1 MTILSRRTLLA
12 AGAAGAL
19 AGGLAGR
26 AAQAQ
31 TRWQFAT
38 PYPDGNFHTRN
49 LRQFVEEAQQAS
61 AGRLQVQIHSNA
73 ALLKMPEIR
82 RGVQT
87 GQVQLGE
94 ILISAYG
101 NEDPFFELDGIPQL
115 VTSYA
120 QARKLADLSRP
131 YIEARLKRTGIT
143 LLYMVPWPPSGF
155 YTNFPVDTIEALR
168 GNKMRTFSAATNRFA
183 TLVGATPT
191 LVQAAEVAQAFATGV
206 VNSMVTSAATGVDVQ
221 AWDFAKFFT
230 PIGFTWTKNA
240 VFVQSR
246 AFEGAA
252 GRSARRH
259 PRRRPHRRDAR
270 LADVGG
276 RADGA
281 REDPGRSRHDREPA
295 DRGAEGRHGQG
306 LRDHGAG
313 MARQV
318 RRGWP
323 QADRGLPRRLRRRGA
338 ALAAAPPSPL
348 SHHRR
353 GRCRACASCGL
364 RSMSCICWGASA
376 ARCRSP

>member
-1 MTILSRRTLLA
+1 MQHLSRRTLLA

-19 AGGLAGR
+19 ASGLHGR

-49 LRQFVEEAQQAS
+49 VRQFVEEAQQAS
-61 AGRLQVQIHSNA
+61 AGRLQIQLHTNA

-120 QARKLADLSRP
+120 QARKLAELSRP

-246 AFEGAA
+246 AFEALPAELRESILAA
-252 GRSARRH
+252 ARTAETRGWEMSE
-259 PRRRPHRRDAR
+259 AEQ
-270 LADVGG
+270 A
-276 RADGA
+276 A
-281 REDPGRSRHDREPA
+281 REKILA
-295 DRGAEGRHGQG
+295 DRGMTVNQPSEALKE
-306 LRDHGAG
+306 G
-313 MARQV
+313 MAKVSETMVQEWLAKAGEDGRKLIEAY
-318 RRGWP
+318 R
-323 QADRGLPRRLRRRGA
+323 A
-338 ALAAAPPSPL
+338 A
-348 SHHRR
+348 
-353 GRCRACASCGL
+353 
-364 RSMSCICWGASA
+364 
-376 ARCRSP
+376 

>member
-1 MTILSRRTLLA
+1 MQHLSRRTLLA

-19 AGGLAGR
+19 ASGLAGR
-26 AAQAQ
+26 GAQAQ

-49 LRQFVEEAQQAS
+49 VRQFVEEAQQAS
-61 AGRLQVQIHSNA
+61 AGRLQIQLHSNA

-120 QARKLADLSRP
+120 QARRLADLSRP

-221 AWDFAKFFT
+221 AWDFAKYFT

-246 AFEGAA
+246 AFEALPAELRESVLAA
-252 GRSARRH
+252 ARAAETRGWQMSE
-259 PRRRPHRRDAR
+259 AEQQ
-270 LADVGG
+270 
-276 RADGA
+276 A
-281 REDPGRSRHDREPA
+281 REKILA
-295 DRGAEGRHGQG
+295 DRGMTVNQPSEALKE
-306 LRDHGAG
+306 G
-313 MARQV
+313 MAKVSETMVQEWLAKA
-318 RRGWP
+318 G
-323 QADRGLPRRLRRRGA
+323 DDGRRLIEAYRA
-338 ALAAAPPSPL
+338 A
-348 SHHRR
+348 
-353 GRCRACASCGL
+353 
-364 RSMSCICWGASA
+364 
-376 ARCRSP
+376 

>member
-246 AFEGAA
+246 AFEALPA
-252 GRSARRH
+252 DL
-259 PRRRPHRRDAR
+259 RDAI
-270 LADVGG
+270 LAAARTAETRGWQMSE
-276 RADGA
+276 AEQTA
-281 REDPGRSRHDREPA
+281 REKILA
-295 DRGAEGRHGQG
+295 DRGMTVNQPTEALKE
-306 LRDHGAG
+306 G
-313 MARQV
+313 MAKVSETMVQEWLAKSGEDGRKLIEAY
-318 RRGWP
+318 R
-323 QADRGLPRRLRRRGA
+323 A
-338 ALAAAPPSPL
+338 A
-348 SHHRR
+348 
-353 GRCRACASCGL
+353 
-364 RSMSCICWGASA
+364 
-376 ARCRSP
+376 

>member
-1 MTILSRRTLLA
+1 MNTLSRRTLLA

-19 AGGLAGR
+19 AGGLTGR

-120 QARKLADLSRP
+120 QARKLAELSRP

-246 AFEGAA
+246 AFEALPA
-252 GRSARRH
+252 DL
-259 PRRRPHRRDAR
+259 RDAI
-270 LADVGG
+270 LAAARTAETRGWQMSDAEQV
-276 RADGA
+276 A
-281 REDPGRSRHDREPA
+281 REKILA
-295 DRGAEGRHGQG
+295 DRGMTVNQPSDALKE
-306 LRDHGAG
+306 G
-313 MARQV
+313 MAKVSETMVQEWLAKAGDDGRKLIEAY
-318 RRGWP
+318 R
-323 QADRGLPRRLRRRGA
+323 A
-338 ALAAAPPSPL
+338 A
-348 SHHRR
+348 
-353 GRCRACASCGL
+353 
-364 RSMSCICWGASA
+364 
-376 ARCRSP
+376 